1 MAVTGLSLLAA
12 LALFAIACGS
22 SADKRARRP
31 IGRQLPPGPPS
42 APYSISGATSRCRD
56 WPTLAAA
63 YDPSVLK
70 TLGSGDLMNAISLAG
85 GSLQTAQVRKVDAVP
100 STLGTLVTL
109 TLRNAGKDETV
120 SFLLRRRNSEWR
132 IMYDSLL
139 AGILPTYVQSEVAA
153 RAGEPGRKPTQETV
167 NAGVEAARI
176 YRQIFVPAPHGG
188 RVFDR
193 VVRGQSSEAGVRSPS
208 PEPEKPQATP
218 QR

>member
-1 MAVTGLSLLAA
+1 MTGLALLAA
-12 LALFAIACGS
+12 LVLFTIACGS
-22 SADKRARRP
+22 SSDKRAQPADRP
-31 IGRQLPPGPPS
+31 T
-42 APYSISGATSRCRD
+42 AATGTAQRAVLDFWRYFQVSS

-63 YDPSVLK
+63 YDPSVLE

-153 RAGEPGRKPTQETV
+153 RAGEPGRKPSQETV
-167 NAGVEAARI
+167 NAGNEAARI

-193 VVRGQSSEAGVRSPS
+193 VVRGQRSDARERSPS
-208 PEPEKPQATP
+208 PEPQNAQPTP
-218 QR
+218 QG

>member
-1 MAVTGLSLLAA
+1 VTGLALLAA
-12 LALFAIACGS
+12 LVLFTIACGS
-22 SADKRARRP
+22 SSDKRAQPADRP
-31 IGRQLPPGPPS
+31 T
-42 APYSISGATSRCRD
+42 AATGTAQRAVLDFWRYFQVSS

-63 YDPSVLK
+63 YDPSVLE

-153 RAGEPGRKPTQETV
+153 RAGEPGRKPSQETV
-167 NAGVEAARI
+167 NAGNEAARI

-193 VVRGQSSEAGVRSPS
+193 VVRGQRSDARERSPS
-208 PEPEKPQATP
+208 PEPQNAQPTP
-218 QR
+218 QG